1 MGDSSEERVDEDE
14 DDMSE
19 DRSEEISQYAVRRFS
34 SETSNVPR
42 NDDDDMVE
50 DRSEMITQ
58 YAVPTIT
65 TESSN
70 SRFDDDH
77 NTPEDKSEVVT
88 HHAADVSTETAS
100 ALRDDNQVS
109 PSKDIDSDSYDD
121 NGDNDVY
128 HFNDFD
134 VDDAE
139 HTKEY
144 NYGTEADTSDSDAEE
159 TMEKPSEVQIGD
171 GMNSQTNKPI
181 NNGDHHKNGNDEDDS
196 GAAEAEMQQEET
208 TDDTGAN
215 DTNANRHNFENT
227 TDPQPDSNVNVEQD
241 GQGLNTTGAIADL
254 EENSGETTPPVFDL
268 HPVSHPP
275 EDNDSASSR
284 SKRSLSLEQVQTY
297 VAEGGVDHMAV
308 EHLQLTF
315 GNGRIRRQV
324 VELNDASA
332 VFSRHPAASEEQW
345 EPVLVTWTEQP
356 MEAKH
361 ILLGQE
367 EEPMRKEL
375 TEKTKKDQPI
385 GAETDMVTGK
395 FDPQSDELSHELHR
409 ERNPKHENYAAN
421 EEPNSPTEKLHM
433 DTSTVMNVAVKFIGA
448 AKLSDSNPR
457 KHGASGSSEAEPLS
471 AGAPNRNRDE
481 HSRTRR
487 SVAGH
492 LNPERY
498 VPLIDRLV
506 DRLRYL
512 KHSLAV
518 CHTLASQG
526 STLKKT

>member
-1 MGDSSEERVDEDE
+1 MGDSSEEHVDEDE

-19 DRSEEISQYAVRRFS
+19 DRSEEISQYVVRRFS
-34 SETSNVPR
+34 AETSNVPG

-50 DRSEMITQ
+50 DRSEMISQ
-58 YAVPTIT
+58 YAVPTIST
-65 TESSN
+65 QSTN

-77 NTPEDKSEVVT
+77 NTPEDKSEAVT

-100 ALRDDNQVS
+100 ALRDDNPVR
-109 PSKDIDSDSYDD
+109 PSKDIGGERDDD
-121 NGDNDVY
+121 NGHNDVY
-128 HFNDFD
+128 DFNDFD
-134 VDDAE
+134 VDDAK
-139 HTKEY
+139 HTKEN
-144 NYGTEADTSDSDAEE
+144 NYGTDVDTSDSDAEE
-159 TMEKPSEVQIGD
+159 TMEKPYEVQIED
-171 GMNSQTNKPI
+171 GMNSHTTGQISN
-181 NNGDHHKNGNDEDDS
+181 DKNGNDEDDS
-196 GAAEAEMQQEET
+196 DAAEAEMQQKET

-215 DTNANRHNFENT
+215 GMTANTHNFENT
-227 TDPQPDSNVNVEQD
+227 TDPQLNSNDSVEQD
-241 GQGLNTTGAIADL
+241 EQGLNTTGAMADL

-268 HPVSHPP
+268 HPVSQPP

-297 VAEGGVDHMAV
+297 LAEGGVDHKAV

-332 VFSRHPAASEEQW
+332 DSPRQAAAAEEQG
-345 EPVLVTWTEQP
+345 EPVLVTWTKQP

-361 ILLGQE
+361 IPLGPE
-367 EEPMRKEL
+367 EEPMRIEVM
-375 TEKTKKDQPI
+375 EKTKKDQPA
-385 GAETDMVTGK
+385 GPQTDMVTGK
-395 FDPQSDELSHELHR
+395 FDPQSDELSNELHR
-409 ERNPKHENYAAN
+409 ERNPKYENYAAN
-421 EEPNSPTEKLHM
+421 EEPNSPIEKLHM
-433 DTSTVMNVAVKFIGA
+433 DTVMNVAVKFIDA

-471 AGAPNRNRDE
+471 AGAPNRDRDE

-492 LNPERY
+492 LSPERY

-506 DRLRYL
+506 DRLKYL

-518 CHTLASQG
+518 CQALASQG